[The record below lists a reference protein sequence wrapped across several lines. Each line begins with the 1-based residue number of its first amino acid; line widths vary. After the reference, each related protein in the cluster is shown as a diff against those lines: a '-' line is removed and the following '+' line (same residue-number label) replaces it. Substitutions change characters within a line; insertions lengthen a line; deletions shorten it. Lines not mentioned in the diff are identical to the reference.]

1 MQSSSCLLDC
11 YAAPKSTWLKPER
24 ALRDEQFRSGIFSR
38 ALQVS
43 PQTNGIVHHKNKKIV
58 LLPILWLL
66 EASGYLTS
74 TEFRPRFAASATSAT
89 VVAMVSKSTEPTGI
103 ETSYHL

>member
-1 MQSSSCLLDC
+1 MSSFAVAFFPGPSK
-11 YAAPKSTWLKPER
+11 YPPKQMVLYTIK
-24 ALRDEQFRSGIFSR
+24 I
-38 ALQVS
+38 
-43 PQTNGIVHHKNKKIV
+43 KKIV